1 MVAGELLVRFRSDFP
16 ACAHC
21 VVAEGQSF
29 TAVTGRRILDQ
40 IRARYGIRA
49 MDPVFGG
56 PHSADIHAAARRRLA
71 HPNAAAGTGTIPDLN
86 QIYLVHVDPKT
97 NLLGL
102 AAQLRRDAAVVSA
115 EPNYIYRV
123 ADQQSSDA
131 AEVEATFPNDPFLS
145 SSGSWGQDFT
155 DLWGLFQIGA
165 PAAWERSQGEGTVV
179 AVVDTGIDLEHPDLV
194 ANLWHNPGEV
204 PANGIDDDGN
214 GFVDDVDG
222 WDFSRCALTAFGT
235 CEPEDPGPQIVDRD
249 GHGTH
254 VAGIIGAAG
263 NNGIGVIG
271 VAPRAQVMAVKGL
284 TDLGEGNARD
294 LAEAILYA
302 AENGAGVIN
311 ASWGGGPSDTL
322 RLVIEYVTQVFD
334 VVVVAAAGNENL
346 PIEAGASSPA
356 DLPAVLGVGA
366 TTHTGERA
374 SFSNFGGPLDLVAPG
389 GGDAEP
395 AAADRPGRSILSTW
409 ANDSRVGQI
418 CHSEPGCVDPEQTQC
433 GDLEVCERGPWV
445 IADEYVRNGGT
456 SMAVGYVSGT
466 AALIRSRHPDFT
478 HQQVRQA
485 LLQTAD
491 DLGSLGWDRYY
502 GYGQVNADRATA
514 VEAIPVAEIRQPD
527 NGGKVRER
535 DLPVGIFGT
544 ATGSSAP
551 LASWRLTIR
560 ANEASGAVHEL
571 ARGSAAVVNTQL
583 GTLASAQPPGRY
595 TLELTV
601 RDTDGHIAQDRKE
614 LLVPDHHYVAVPVP
628 NPYAG
633 AGGFN
638 GTIARDG
645 SRLAVTAFNP
655 QTRDGEVRLFD
666 VASRRLVTILNAQQ
680 PLLAPPNGRYL
691 LYEALSPASP
701 RGWSLYDFDTDS
713 VRPGLLPPFAF
724 TNFPALSANAE
735 RFAIAS
741 SSDLDP
747 SIGNPDESYEVFSID
762 LPNGSIRQLTNGP
775 QVTDAEVGD
784 LTMTPDG
791 RYLVFVA
798 YTDLDPEAPP
808 FEGRRLVVYDFERES
823 LHQLLRRNPSG
834 PVVGVE
840 PSISDDGRF
849 IAYSSGAIFL
859 FDTAAEQIST
869 LVPSDPTFPRRP
881 LISAD
886 GGKVAFVA
894 GGDFDPAV
902 TNEDLQ
908 PELFLLDVA
917 TGTYEQV
924 TDQTHYP
931 FHVNARMD
939 GVARTFLATGA
950 GFLNGTSLLPAT
962 VRIHPRRIGSNA
974 NPVLV
979 AAPGHITIHEGQMTR
994 IALQAT
1000 DSDGDPLTFFT
1011 QFPDPLNT
1019 ALPLFASA
1027 TLSDRGDGTAELSF
1041 SPRYNEA
1048 GNYTVIV
1055 AVFDEAGGI
1064 AERSLAVTVEDDLI
1078 EGDAD
1083 CDGRL
1088 DATDRESLVHVL
1100 FDPFRQFDCP
1110 LADANDDGETNAAD
1124 FVALAVKLVR

>member
-1 MVAGELLVRFRSDFP
+1 MVAGELLVRFRPDFP

-56 PHSADIHAAARRRLA
+56 PHSADIRARARQRLG
-71 HPNAAAGTGTIPDLN
+71 HPNAAAGTATVPDLN

-97 NLLGL
+97 NLLEL

-123 ADQQSSDA
+123 ADQPSSDA
-131 AEVEATFPNDPFLS
+131 ADGEATFPNDPFLA
-145 SSGSWGQDFT
+145 SSGSWGQDFP

-165 PAAWERSQGEGTVV
+165 PAAWERSQGEGVVV

-222 WDFSRCALTAFGT
+222 WDFSRCGLTAFGT
-235 CEPEDPGPQIVDRD
+235 CEPKEPGPQVVDRD

-254 VAGIIGAAG
+254 IAGIIGAAG
-263 NNGIGVIG
+263 DNGIGVIG
-271 VAPRAQVMAVKGL
+271 VAPRAQVMAIKGL
-284 TDLGEGNARD
+284 NDLGEGSVRD

-322 RLVIEYVTQVFD
+322 RLVIEYATHVFD
-334 VVVVAAAGNENL
+334 IVVVASAGNENL
-346 PIEAGASSPA
+346 PFEAGASSPA
-356 DLPAVLGVGA
+356 DLPAVLAVGA
-366 TTHTGERA
+366 TTHTRERA

-389 GGDAEP
+389 GGDHEP
-395 AAADRPGRSILSTW
+395 TAADRPGRSILSTW
-409 ANDSRVGQI
+409 AQDSRLGQV
-418 CHSEPGCVDPEQTQC
+418 CHSEPGCVGPEQTQC

-445 IADEYVRNGGT
+445 IADEYVRNAGT

-466 AALIRSRHPDFT
+466 VALIRNRHPDFT
-478 HQQVRQA
+478 RLQVRQA

-491 DLGSLGWDRYY
+491 DLGSPGWDRYY
-502 GYGQVNADRATA
+502 GYGQLNADRATA

-560 ANEASGAVHEL
+560 VNDSSSAAQEL
-571 ARGSAAVVNTQL
+571 ARGSAAVVHAQL
-583 GTLASAQPPGRY
+583 GTLASARPPGRY

-601 RDTDGHIAQDRKE
+601 RDIDGHIAQDRKE

-628 NPYAG
+628 NPFAG

-645 SRLAVTAFNP
+645 SRLALSAGAP
-655 QTRDGEVRLFD
+655 PTRDAEVHLFD
-666 VASRRLVTILNAQQ
+666 LASRRLVTILNAQH

-691 LYEALSPASP
+691 LYEAFLPANP
-701 RGWSLYDFDTDS
+701 LGWSLYDFDTGS
-713 VRPGLLPPFAF
+713 IQGGFSPFFAS
-724 TNFPALSANAE
+724 TSFPALSANAE

-741 SSDLDP
+741 SADLDP
-747 SIGNPDESYEVFSID
+747 SVGNPDESFEVFSID
-762 LPNGSIRQLTNGP
+762 LPHGAIRQLTNGP
-775 QVTDAEVGD
+775 KVFTPEVAD
-784 LTMTPDG
+784 LAMTPDG

-798 YTDLDPEAPP
+798 HSDLDPTAPS
-808 FEGRRLVVYDFERES
+808 FEFRRLVVYDFERQS
-823 LHQLLRRNPSG
+823 LRQLSRRNPTG
-834 PVVGVE
+834 PVVGGE

-849 IAYSSGAIFL
+849 ITYSAGAIFL
-859 FDTAAEQIST
+859 FDAATEQVTT
-869 LVPSDPTFPRRP
+869 LVPSDPTFPVRP

-886 GGKVAFVA
+886 GRKVAFVA
-894 GGDFDPAV
+894 GGDFDPKV
-902 TNEDLQ
+902 TNEDLE
-908 PELFLLDVA
+908 PELFLLDLA
-917 TGTYEQV
+917 TGAFEQV

-931 FHVNARMD
+931 FHLSPSMD
-939 GVARTFLATGA
+939 GAGRSFLATGA
-950 GFLNGTSLLPAT
+950 GFLNGTSLRPEA
-962 VRIHPRRIGSNA
+962 VRIHLPRSGPNA

-979 AAPGHITIHEGQMTR
+979 APSELILHEGQTTT
-994 IALQAT
+994 IALNAF
-1000 DSDGDPLTFFT
+1000 DSDGDPLVFFAQRPGT
-1011 QFPDPLNT
+1011 LLS
-1019 ALPLFASA
+1019 ALALFAGA
-1027 TLSDRGDGTAELSF
+1027 TLTDHADGTAELAF

-1048 GNYTVIV
+1048 GKYTAVV

-1064 AERSLAVTVEDDLI
+1064 AEQSIAVTVEDNLI

-1083 CDGRL
+1083 CNGRL
-1088 DATDRESLVHVL
+1088 DASDRESLVHVL
-1100 FDPFRQFDCP
+1100 FDPFLQFDCP
-1110 LADANDDGETNAAD
+1110 LADGNDDGEINAAD
-1124 FVALAVKLVR
+1124 FVALAVKLLR